1 MNPAKTLL
9 AAAVLAAACVPA
21 HHAQAANLD
30 LAKLAGHYRATYTLV
45 VGSTTVSG
53 KVNVNATLMDRGSK
67 VKLTIL
73 GFGGITS
80 TPGSFVLYGTHVLS
94 KSTIKSDNALLAFYV
109 QIPAS
114 ARVAGSKTTAHFTL
128 ANNTGFVGSSVSISY
143 TLKFAGRHLSIIG
156 SGNLGTSP
164 ITVSLVGR
172 KG

>member
-1 MNPAKTLL
+1 MNPAKSLL
-9 AAAVLAAACVPA
+9 VAAVVAAASAS

-53 KVNVNATLMDRGSK
+53 KVNVDATPMDRGSK

-73 GFGGITS
+73 GFGGVS
-80 TPGSFVLYGTHVLS
+80 ATPGSFVLYGTHVLS

-114 ARVAGSKTTAHFTL
+114 ARVSGSKTTARFTL

-143 TLKFAGRHLSIIG
+143 TLKFAGRHLSIVG
-156 SGNLGTSP
+156 AGNLGSSP
-164 ITVSLVGR
+164 TTVSLVGR